1 MEFLKRYNYSML
13 IIFVLILSIISGFI
27 YLQYTTQYNYE
38 LATIK
43 NLFNERSLQLN
54 FLKLAKI
61 EVENLQNRAESYFQ
75 THPTYQ
81 TPSPLLSQIQENVAE
96 NYFHLDVVTQPFY
109 TSTVGNLTG
118 VGRFSNRSTA
128 FYREVEMALDLN
140 NYFQMIKRSIPNTVW
155 VYYTSANSF
164 INLFPW
170 EESQHF
176 KFSPDLYQSAFY
188 SLALP
193 TINPDKKAFWT
204 EPYIDQA
211 GQGLMVTCSAPVYE
225 SNQFRGTV
233 SLDFTLNVLNQYIKD
248 LKYYDNHV
256 FIINEQEKLLAHNLL
271 INAKDEKI
279 QTAEVAFPLEIRKE
293 WRTLFKY
300 PESEV
305 VEIENYLII
314 YKTIPDVNWKLI
326 FWIPKSVM
334 VQQVIT
340 NISWV
345 LFVLL
350 ISLILILFFNYYITQ
365 KEFIRPARLLV
376 EHIKNESEGQ
386 TVYIPNVSPLWQKW
400 FITVSNTFAENR
412 RLFKELE
419 NHSNSLMRLN
429 QEKNEFLGITAHDLK
444 NPLSAILGVAALV
457 KESSED
463 ITQTELLEYMEL
475 VENSSNTMFQLIS
488 NLLDVNLIESGR
500 VDLNINSVDI
510 TQIAEHI
517 LETYLYRAQQ
527 KDISYQFEIPEKPA
541 YLLTDAHLVHQI
553 IDNLVSNA
561 LKYSPLHKKVTLKI
575 QEQEE
580 WLTCAIQD
588 EGLGLSETDQQKLFN
603 KFTRLTPKPTAG
615 EHSTG
620 LGLFI
625 VKKLVDML
633 GGKIQCFSE
642 LGKGTCFEVRLPK
655 KLNI

>member
-27 YLQYTTQYNYE
+27 YLQYTTQYHYE

-61 EVENLQNRAESYFQ
+61 EVENLRNRAENFFQ
-75 THPTYQ
+75 THPTYN
-81 TPSPLLSQIQENVAE
+81 TSSSLLAQIQENVE
-96 NYFHLDVVTQPFY
+96 EQYYHLDVVKHPFY

-118 VGRFSNRSTA
+118 AGKFTNRPAS
-128 FYREVEMALDLN
+128 FYKEIEMALDLN

-170 EESQHF
+170 EESHRF
-176 KFSPDLYQSAFY
+176 KFSPELYQHEFY
-188 SLALP
+188 SQAVP
-193 TINPDKKAFWT
+193 IFNPDKKAFWT
-204 EPYIDQA
+204 EPYIDEA

-225 SNQFRGTV
+225 DEQFRGAV
-233 SLDFTLNVLNQYIKD
+233 SLDFTLSILNQYIKD

-271 INAKDEKI
+271 INAKDEKV
-279 QTAEVAFPLEIRKE
+279 QAAEAAFPLDIRQQ
-293 WRTLFKY
+293 WRTLFKH

-305 VEIENYLII
+305 VEIENYLVI

-334 VQQVIT
+334 IQQVAT

-350 ISLILILFFNYYITQ
+350 ASLISILFFNYYITQ

-419 NHSNSLMRLN
+419 SHSDSLMRLN

-457 KESSED
+457 KETSDD
-463 ITQTELLEYMEL
+463 ITQTELLEYMGM
-475 VENSSNTMFQLIS
+475 VENSSNMMFQLIS

-500 VDLNINSVDI
+500 VDLNIDSVDV
-510 TQIAEHI
+510 TQIAEHV
-517 LETYLYRAQQ
+517 LESYQYRAQQ
-527 KDISYQFEIPEKPA
+527 KDISYQFEIPEKSV
-541 YLLTDAHLVHQI
+541 YITTDSNLVHQI

-580 WLTCAIQD
+580 WLVCAIQD
-588 EGLGLSETDQQKLFN
+588 EGPGLSETDKQKLFN
-603 KFTRLTPKPTAG
+603 KFTRLTPKPTLG

-625 VKKLVDML
+625 VKKLTDML
-633 GGKIQCFSE
+633 NGNIQCISE
-642 LGKGTCFEVRLPK
+642 LGKGTCFEVKLPK
-655 KLNI
+655 QLNI